1 MKHTKSRAHESV
13 GASSLQTKF
22 RAPSAKDGKR
32 IWELIAAC
40 PPLDQNSLYCNLLQ
54 CTDFSGTCVLAEID
68 DEVVGWV
75 SGYRPPSDRETLF
88 VWQVAVLKRARGLGL
103 ARAMIKELLSRHS
116 ARGVTKIKTTITPD
130 NEASWALFRSLALR
144 LKAPLVSEAWFD
156 KDKHFGGRHETE
168 HLLTIGPFGT
178 FGGR

>member
-1 MKHTKSRAHESV
+1 
-13 GASSLQTKF
+13 
-22 RAPSAKDGKR
+22 
-32 IWELIAAC
+32 
-40 PPLDQNSLYCNLLQ
+40 
-54 CTDFSGTCVLAEID
+54 VLAEID